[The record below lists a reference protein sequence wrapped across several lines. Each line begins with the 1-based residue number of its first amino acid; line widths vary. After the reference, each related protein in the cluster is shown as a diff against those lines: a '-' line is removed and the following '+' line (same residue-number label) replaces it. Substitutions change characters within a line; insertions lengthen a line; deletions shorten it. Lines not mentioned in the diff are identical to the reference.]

1 MDKLFSDLLAFIVS
15 VVSHWQALATGGVV
29 TMIVGF
35 IERLTKWRLTK
46 WGYVAVFVVAF
57 LLASFFG
64 VWRDEHAALSETRK
78 SITQLQQTLGQHQ
91 QSLTVTQQTLLQTQQ
106 ELELERRKYAPYL
119 KGTIDAVNAGESEDK
134 PGETGITIVAN
145 IENAGAPSNVSEY
158 KLSIDIPGRERIW
171 PTLFYLT
178 RGVRLR
184 DVGSEEY
191 RQYET
196 PDALYIKTIQPIQ
209 TGGRV
214 PGWIFWVTKDA
225 TPDEI
230 MVAGTTFT
238 LYFRDVTGKE
248 YFITRQLTRNGGHIP
263 GYVPGADYKI
273 VAPKRTKRPRP

>member
-1 MDKLFSDLLAFIVS
+1 M
-15 VVSHWQALATGGVV
+15 T
-29 TMIVGF
+29 VGF
-35 IERLTKWRLTK
+35 IERLTRWRLTK

-64 VWRDEHAALSETRK
+64 VWRDEHAALSEAQK
-78 SITQLQQTLGQHQ
+78 SITQLQQTLDHN
-91 QSLTVTQQTLLQTQQ
+91 QQ
-106 ELELERRKYAPYL
+106 ELELERKKYAPDL
-119 KGTIDAVNAGESEDK
+119 KGTIDAVNAGKSEDK

-145 IENAGAPSNVSEY
+145 IENAGAPSNISEY

-171 PTLFYLT
+171 PAPFYLT
-178 RGVRLR
+178 RGVRLK
-184 DVGSEEY
+184 DVGSEVY

-214 PGWIFWVTKDA
+214 PGWLFWVTKDA

-230 MVAGTTFT
+230 MMAGTTFT

-248 YFITRQLTRNGGHIP
+248 YSITRQLMENGDHNP
-263 GYVPGADYKI
+263 GYVPGADYKT
-273 VAPKRTKRPRP
+273 VAPKRTKRSRP